1 MAYSLPQPIR
11 LKRPA
16 ARSADAASH
25 WHATRILVALLYLA
39 YCLTQAYMN
48 MPTNLY
54 SELSLGPYASEHE
67 LKQQY
72 RHFARIYH
80 PDKTGHEHEGR
91 FLRLQSAYAILSD
104 PLQRFAYDRFG
115 PDAVTW
121 RNLSSMREFLVQG
134 LGVLLATHFQLFAMQ
149 MLAWLTRGANSR
161 SAGAGTHWGI
171 LLQLVLFLFQMDLIL
186 KGSSSGW
193 LNYLHGWTVYE
204 VVSLTVQNFA
214 PFLLVME
221 HCATS
226 LLRLFDSGSR
236 SHFQFGTTKT
246 SSMPSVAPN
255 RELNSEIAS
264 LLQEEATTLHQAQR
278 QIQLMAG
285 AVLQLERKV
294 LQDCSVVIKTDGLSH
309 TQQAPEIDT
318 KSQSPNA
325 QAET

>member
-1 MAYSLPQPIR
+1 MAYSLPRPIR

-16 ARSADAASH
+16 PRSADAASH
-25 WHATRILVALLYLA
+25 WHAARILIAFLYLA
-39 YCLTQAYMN
+39 YCFAQSYMN
-48 MPTNLY
+48 MPNSLY
-54 SELSLGPYASEHE
+54 SELRLGPHASEQE
-67 LKQQY
+67 FKQQY

-134 LGVLLATHFQLFAMQ
+134 LGVLLATHFQLFLMQ
-149 MLAWLTRGANSR
+149 ILAWLTRGLNS
-161 SAGAGTHWGI
+161 SGAGAGTH
-171 LLQLVLFLFQMDLIL
+171 
-186 KGSSSGW
+186 
-193 LNYLHGWTVYE
+193 
-204 VVSLTVQNFA
+204 NFA

-221 HCATS
+221 HCTSS
-226 LLRLFDSGSR
+226 LLKLLDSGSR

-246 SSMPSVAPN
+246 SSMPSVPADQQ
-255 RELNSEIAS
+255 LNSEIAS

-294 LQDCSVVIKTDGLSH
+294 SQDYSNVIENNGLSH
-309 TQQAPEIDT
+309 TQQSPVVDSERPL
-318 KSQSPNA
+318 PNA
-325 QAET
+325 QAEP